1 MIAETVIGIMEFL
14 VMSLFKVRSGL
25 YIKKGV
31 KMKINK
37 GLEEIREYER
47 TLAVISSVIYLGCII
62 CVLALVF
69 RAYF

>member
-1 MIAETVIGIMEFL
+1 
-14 VMSLFKVRSGL
+14 MSLFKVRSGL

>member
-1 MIAETVIGIMEFL
+1 
-14 VMSLFKVRSGL
+14 
-25 YIKKGV
+25 
-31 KMKINK
+31 MKINK

-47 TLAVISSVIYLGCII
+47 TLAVISSVIYLGCIF

>member
-1 MIAETVIGIMEFL
+1 MTTYPLETVIMIMVCHL
-14 VMSLFKVRSGL
+14 MILFKP

-47 TLAVISSVIYLGCII
+47 TLAIISSVIYLGCII

-69 RAYF
+69 RTYF

>member
-1 MIAETVIGIMEFL
+1 MSAETVIMIMEFL
-14 VMSLFKVRSGL
+14 VMSLFKL
-25 YIKKGV
+25 YIKKGI